1 MCLKAEK
8 AKLAKENVQL
18 KHYIKQYLTE
28 MALRGGKDRPL
39 SVKIQSGVQKID
51 TAGKILYVS
60 VFSSRR
66 KCRILEYRICFCVYF
81 NTFHHKLNYI

>member
-18 KHYIKQYLTE
+18 KNYIKQYLTE
-28 MALRGGKDRPL
+28 MALKGGKDRPL

-51 TAGKILYVS
+51 TAGKVLYVL
-60 VFSSRR
+60 VFSSGQS
-66 KCRILEYRICFCVYF
+66 CRVLDYF
-81 NTFHHKLNYI
+81 ISISLINIS